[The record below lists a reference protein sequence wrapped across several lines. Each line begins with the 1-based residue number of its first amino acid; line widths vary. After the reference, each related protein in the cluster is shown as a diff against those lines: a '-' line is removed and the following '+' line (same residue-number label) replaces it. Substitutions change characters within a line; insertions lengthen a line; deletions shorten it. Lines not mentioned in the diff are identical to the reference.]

1 MPQESCLFLH
11 SGSEAKDAEG
21 TCKKEEIMKN
31 NFFFLR
37 RVGMIEERVLRIKN

>member
-31 NFFFLR
+31 KKKFFFF
-37 RVGMIEERVLRIKN
+37 